1 MGERGPA
8 PKPTRIK
15 ELEGNPGKRALPKN
29 EPRPELGAPD
39 MPEWLPED
47 AKAEWR
53 RVAPELSRLG
63 LLAKIDGSALAAY
76 CEAFSRWKQAVE
88 MMAEDGIV
96 FVTAAGYTA
105 QHPAVGIANK
115 AKVDMLRF
123 GREFGLT
130 PSARGRMNLPGEKPE
145 ADPMETLLSGPPKL
159 EVV

>member
-8 PKPTRIK
+8 AKPTRLK

-29 EPRPELGAPD
+29 EPKPELGAPE
-39 MPEWLPED
+39 MPAWLPED
-47 AKAEWR
+47 AKAEWK

-63 LLAKIDGSALAAY
+63 LLARIDGSSLAAY

-88 MMAEDGIV
+88 LMGREGIT
-96 FVTAAGYTA
+96 FVTAGGYAA

-130 PSARGRMNLPGEKPE
+130 PSSRGRMNLPGEKPE
-145 ADPMETLLSGPPKL
+145 EDPMEKLLSGPPKL

>member
-8 PKPTRIK
+8 PKPTRLK
-15 ELEGNPGKRALPKN
+15 LLEGNPGKRALPKN

-47 AKAEWR
+47 AKDEWQ

-63 LLAKIDGSALAAY
+63 LLARIDGTSLAAY

-88 MMAEDGIV
+88 IMARDGV
-96 FVTAAGYTA
+96 TFVTSAGYVA

-115 AKVDMLRF
+115 AMAEMLKF

-130 PSARGRMNLPGEKPE
+130 PSSRGRMSLPGEKPE
-145 ADPMETLLSGPPKL
+145 ADPMEKLLGA
-159 EVV
+159 V

>member
-8 PKPTRIK
+8 PKPTRLK
-15 ELEGNPGKRALPKN
+15 VLEGNPGKRALPKN

-47 AKAEWR
+47 AKAEWH

-63 LLAKIDGSALAAY
+63 LLAKIDGSSLAAY
-76 CEAFSRWKQAVE
+76 CEAYSRWKRAVE
-88 MMAEDGIV
+88 QYNKEGHTFI
-96 FVTAAGYTA
+96 TAAGYVA

-115 AKVDMLRF
+115 AMAEMLKF

-130 PSARGRMNLPGEKPE
+130 PSSRGRMNLPGEQPE
-145 ADPMETLLSGPPKL
+145 ADPMEKLLGA
-159 EVV
+159 V